1 MAKRG
6 SERPEERGNSYYLRL
21 ANIRDATELY
31 AGIKMDNP
39 GLTVEYVSPVTF
51 GQVSFLAYLT
61 SSPSKLTYY

>member
-6 SERPEERGNSYYLRL
+6 TERPEERGNSYYLRL
-21 ANIRDATELY
+21 TNIRDATELY

-51 GQVSFLAYLT
+51 GQVSSLACVTNL
-61 SSPSKLTYY
+61 PHQLTYY